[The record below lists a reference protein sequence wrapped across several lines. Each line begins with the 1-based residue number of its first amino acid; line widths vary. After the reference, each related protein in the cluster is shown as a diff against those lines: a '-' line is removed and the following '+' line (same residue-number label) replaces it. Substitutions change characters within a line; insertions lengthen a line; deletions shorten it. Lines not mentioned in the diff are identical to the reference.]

1 MKKLLVLLASSV
13 LLAACGTAP
22 NHPALSQSA
31 PQPTTQGAPR
41 SVALPPLVPTRMYVA
56 DWDGNGGYQIS
67 PDGKRLMWAARKG
80 LNQGLFV
87 KNLETGRI
95 HSYALAWLGRWAED
109 SRHILLQVHN
119 GDENS
124 AVMQLDSFEKSLVL
138 KNLTPFPGTKSFLHS
153 TIDGSDDLLIQSNQR
168 NAKVFDLY
176 RYRAAT
182 GALEL
187 LAENPGTVQL
197 WMTDRAGELVARA
210 QRREPMGG

>member
-1 MKKLLVLLASSV
+1 MKKLLVILASSL

-22 NHPALSQSA
+22 THPALSQSA
-31 PQPTTQGAPR
+31 PQPTAQGAPR
-41 SVALPPLVPTRMYVA
+41 SVALPPLAPTRMYVA

-67 PDGKRLMWAARKG
+67 PDGKQLMWAARKG
-80 LNQGLFV
+80 LNQGLYV

-138 KNLTPFPGTKSFLHS
+138 KNLTPFSGAKSFLQS
-153 TIDGSDDLLIQSNQR
+153 TVDGSDDWIGPG
-168 NAKVFDLY
+168 KV
-176 RYRAAT
+176 
-182 GALEL
+182 
-187 LAENPGTVQL
+187 
-197 WMTDRAGELVARA
+197 
-210 QRREPMGG
+210 